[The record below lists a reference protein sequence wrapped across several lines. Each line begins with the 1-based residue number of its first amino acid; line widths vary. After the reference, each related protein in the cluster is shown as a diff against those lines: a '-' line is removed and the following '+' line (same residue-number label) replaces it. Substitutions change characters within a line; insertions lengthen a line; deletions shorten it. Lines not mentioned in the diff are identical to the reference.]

1 MHRQTRR
8 ERPIRREHLD
18 LDVAVHGGVG
28 EVGRGHEHSCD
39 AAQIE
44 RLILWGRAADKKRAG
59 SKSNWSG
66 QEDDCARIKESEP
79 FPGHLEARQG
89 VKAGISWKTNYRE
102 RFGLDLLDVGLF
114 EELGRLMAA
123 SGKVPLGL
131 RRLVDSAI
139 ALGDD

>member
-1 MHRQTRR
+1 MQGGKLEHVNLARVL
-8 ERPIRREHLD
+8 ERSLEVERSIESISVPAEDIFD
-18 LDVAVHGGVG
+18 LID
-28 EVGRGHEHSCD
+28 
-39 AAQIE
+39 
-44 RLILWGRAADKKRAG
+44 
-59 SKSNWSG
+59 
-66 QEDDCARIKESEP
+66 EDTVRDHQQAIAPSAKEP

-123 SGKVPLGL
+123 SGKVPLAL

>member
-1 MHRQTRR
+1 
-8 ERPIRREHLD
+8 
-18 LDVAVHGGVG
+18 
-28 EVGRGHEHSCD
+28 
-39 AAQIE
+39 
-44 RLILWGRAADKKRAG
+44 
-59 SKSNWSG
+59 
-66 QEDDCARIKESEP
+66 
-79 FPGHLEARQG
+79 